1 MTSTLPKVM
10 HIYQNHHLDSTR
22 WDRFSPRDDDII
34 ITTSIK
40 SGTTWMQAI
49 VMNLIFGEQA
59 SPEKVSASR
68 WLEARMRPIDEVI
81 DTFESQKHRRF
92 IKTHMPLDGL
102 PYFSEPKY
110 IVVGRDA
117 RDVFMSLWNHYKNY
131 TSEFYKLVN
140 EDLPNLV
147 GTPLPQCP
155 QYIGDF
161 WYRWITQGWFDWER
175 EGYPFWTNLG
185 HMQSWWDF
193 RDLPNILFVHFND
206 LLADLEGEIKRIADY
221 LDIEASEEL
230 VKSTAHATTFS
241 TMKAN
246 ADQIAKFA
254 ERNFEGGARAFI
266 NKGTNGRW
274 KQILVPEDLSLYKD
288 AVSRIMS
295 PVCAQ
300 WLENGREGS

>member
-1 MTSTLPKVM
+1 
-10 HIYQNHHLDSTR
+10 
-22 WDRFSPRDDDII
+22 
-34 ITTSIK
+34 
-40 SGTTWMQAI
+40 
-49 VMNLIFGEQA
+49 
-59 SPEKVSASR
+59 
-68 WLEARMRPIDEVI
+68 MRPIDDVI
-81 DTFESQKHRRF
+81 GTFESQKHRRF
-92 IKTHMPLDGL
+92 IKTHLPLDGL
-102 PYFSEPKY
+102 PFFSNAKY
-110 IVVGRDA
+110 VVVGRDA

-131 TSEFYKLVN
+131 TPDFYKLVN
-140 EDLPNLV
+140 EDLPDLV
-147 GTPLPQCP
+147 GNPLPQCP

-206 LLADLEGEIKRIADY
+206 LLANLEGEIKRVADF
-221 LDIEASEEL
+221 LDIEASDEL
-230 VKSTAHATTFS
+230 IKSAAHATTFS

-246 ADQIAKFA
+246 ADQIATFA
-254 ERNFEGGARAFI
+254 ERNFEGGAQAFI

-274 KQILVPEDLSLYKD
+274 KQVLVPEDLSLYKD

-300 WLENGREGS
+300 WLENGRQKS